1 MAGGSKMEALIGQ
14 MVANALML
22 AGFYVLVASG
32 LTLLLGSI
40 KILTLAQGAMCM
52 LGGYGL
58 YYFLEELGLPYG
70 LSVFLS
76 VIIVGLI
83 GVACDKFLLRK
94 YRQKF
99 LIVSNLTLGV
109 WLISE
114 TGVALVFGSL
124 DKTVTPM
131 VHGLLRLGEVVVPW
145 ERFLMVISAAILTGL
160 LFAFLFY
167 TKQGRAI
174 RAYGFNAVAAELQGI
189 RPDRIAA
196 IAMFIATGYAAIA
209 GVLAAPIFT
218 INPHSGYTY
227 LMRSVT
233 VILLGG
239 LGSIPGCVLAGLII
253 GAIDS
258 FIGTLAGTTIAS
270 IVGFVFIMLL
280 IIMRPAGL
288 LGVEYELYFE

>member
-1 MAGGSKMEALIGQ
+1 MGALIGQ
-14 MVANALML
+14 MTANALML

-58 YYFLEELGLPYG
+58 FLFFDELGFPYS
-70 LSVFLS
+70 LSVILP

-83 GVACDKFLLRK
+83 GVATDKFLLRK
-94 YRQKF
+94 HRQKF

-114 TGVALVFGSL
+114 SGISLVFGSQ

-131 VHGLLRLGEVVVPW
+131 VRGLLRVGEVVVPW
-145 ERFLMVISAAILTGL
+145 ERVLMVVSAAILTGF
-160 LFAFLFY
+160 LFIFLFY

-174 RAYGFNAVAAELQGI
+174 RAFGFNAVAAELQGI
-189 RPDRIAA
+189 RPDRVAA

-218 INPHSGYTY
+218 INPHAGYTY
-227 LMRSVT
+227 LMRSIT

-239 LGSIPGCVLAGLII
+239 LGSIPGCVLAGLIV
-253 GAIDS
+253 GVIDS
-258 FIGTLAGTTIAS
+258 FIGTLAGTTVAS
-270 IVGFVFIMLL
+270 IVGFTFIMLL
-280 IIMRPAGL
+280 IIVRPAGL

>member
-1 MAGGSKMEALIGQ
+1 MGTLIGQ
-14 MVANALML
+14 MTANALML

-58 YYFLEELGLPYG
+58 FLFFDELSFPY
-70 LSVFLS
+70 SLS
-76 VIIVGLI
+76 VILPVVIVGLI
-83 GVACDKFLLRK
+83 GVATDKFLLRK
-94 YRQKF
+94 HRQKF
-99 LIVSNLTLGV
+99 LIVSNLALGV

-114 TGVALVFGSL
+114 TGVGLLFGSL

-131 VHGLLRLGEVVVPW
+131 VRGLLRVGEVVVPW
-145 ERFLMVISAAILTGL
+145 ERVLMVISAAILTGF
-160 LFAFLFY
+160 LFIFLFY

-189 RPDRIAA
+189 RPDRVAA
-196 IAMFIATGYAAIA
+196 VAMFIATGYAAIA

-218 INPHSGYTY
+218 INPHAGYTY

-239 LGSIPGCVLAGLII
+239 LGSIPGCVLAGLIV

-258 FIGTLAGTTIAS
+258 FIGTLVGTTVAS
-270 IVGFVFIMLL
+270 IVGFTFIMLL
-280 IIMRPAGL
+280 IIVRPAGL